1 MPTLDDEFLVTVL
14 HDAGDSFSLPP
25 AGPSA
30 ILGRVHRDDDERA
43 ERRRG
48 SGGIGHAEDGVEETD
63 PGEPGQ
69 SPLRTARRTV
79 PSSVRSTVRS
89 HRILTAAAA
98 VLVLLVVAGGA
109 AVLGNG
115 APKAKTFG
123 SAALS
128 TAPTTTAPRSG
139 FSAVHT
145 PAGTKA
151 AGSTSA
157 GSGSAA
163 STPGVAAPATSPTG
177 TTTNGTE
184 SNGSSTGTSSKN
196 AAPELGSDAVGQPAR
211 IEQTGS
217 LDLTVAKG
225 AVSATVARLD
235 ALAGAN
241 DGFVASSQTHSG
253 TSGGAPSGTVT
264 LEIPV
269 ASFSAALQG
278 AEALGKVS
286 QLTTNA
292 TDVTAQYVDLQSQIT
307 ALEASRQQ
315 YLTIMTRASSIGDV
329 LAVQAQLDSL
339 QSQIQ
344 QLQGQLAVLGSET
357 DYSKLTI
364 GVGETAAP
372 PHHHRAAA
380 AAPSGL
386 AKAWHD
392 SVHGFVA
399 GTEGLIRIAGP
410 ALFALLCLAVVLLG
424 GQLFWRRLQRR
435 NL

>member
-1 MPTLDDEFLVTVL
+1 VPTLDDEFLVTLL
-14 HDAGDSFSLPP
+14 HEVGDSFTIPP
-25 AGPSA
+25 AGPPT

-43 ERRRG
+43 GRRRG
-48 SGGIGHAEDGVEETD
+48 AGGVGRVGEAVEGAD
-63 PGEPGQ
+63 PGEPA
-69 SPLRTARRTV
+69 PPPARTARRT
-79 PSSVRSTVRS
+79 VRSTVRS
-89 HRILTAAAA
+89 HRVLAVAAA
-98 VLVLLVVAGGA
+98 VLVLLVAAGGA
-109 AVLGNG
+109 VVLGSG
-115 APKAKTFG
+115 APKANRFG
-123 SAALS
+123 ANAAPA
-128 TAPTTTAPRSG
+128 TASPRSG
-139 FSAVHT
+139 FGVAHT

-151 AGSTSA
+151 AGSTSTGSTSA
-157 GSGSAA
+157 GSGAAVSAPSLAAPTTSSAGTTSKSALPQSAA
-163 STPGVAAPATSPTG
+163 VPGADSI
-177 TTTNGTE
+177 
-184 SNGSSTGTSSKN
+184 
-196 AAPELGSDAVGQPAR
+196 GQPAR

-217 LDLTVAKG
+217 LDLRVARG
-225 AVSATVARLD
+225 AVSATVDRLD

-241 DGFVASSQTHSG
+241 NGFVATSQTHSG

-264 LEIPV
+264 LEVPV
-269 ASFSAALQG
+269 ASFSAVLEG
-278 AEALGKVS
+278 TESLGKVS

-364 GVGETAAP
+364 GVSETAAP
-372 PHHHRAAA
+372 PHHRAAA

-392 SVHGFVA
+392 SVHGFIA
-399 GTEGLIRIAGP
+399 GAEGLIRIAGP
-410 ALFALLCLAVVLLG
+410 ALFALLCLGAALLG

-435 NL
+435 HL

>member
-1 MPTLDDEFLVTVL
+1 MPTLDDEFLVTLL
-14 HDAGDSFSLPP
+14 HEVGDSFAIPP
-25 AGPSA
+25 GGPSA
-30 ILGRVHRDDDERA
+30 ILGRVHHDDDERA
-43 ERRRG
+43 GRRRG
-48 SGGIGHAEDGVEETD
+48 AGEVGRVGEGPEGADS
-63 PGEPGQ
+63 GEPAP
-69 SPLRTARRTV
+69 PLRTARRT
-79 PSSVRSTVRS
+79 VRSTVRS

-109 AVLGNG
+109 AVLGSG

-123 SAALS
+123 SAAPV
-128 TAPTTTAPRSG
+128 TALPSTTAPRSG
-139 FSAVHT
+139 FGVAHT

-157 GSGSAA
+157 GSGAAA
-163 STPGVAAPATSPTG
+163 STPGLAAPATSSAP
-177 TTTNGTE
+177 TTTNGTA
-184 SNGSSTGTSSKN
+184 TQN
-196 AAPELGSDAVGQPAR
+196 AAPGLGSDAIGQPAR

-217 LDLTVAKG
+217 LDLRVARG
-225 AVSATVARLD
+225 AVSATVDRLD

-241 DGFVASSQTHSG
+241 DGFVASSQTDSG
-253 TSGGAPSGTVT
+253 TSGGSPSGTVT
-264 LEIPV
+264 LEVPV
-269 ASFSAALQG
+269 ASFSAALEG
-278 AEALGKVS
+278 AESLGKVS

-364 GVGETAAP
+364 GVSETAAP
-372 PHHHRAAA
+372 PHHRAAA

-392 SVHGFVA
+392 SVHGFVV

-410 ALFALLCLAVVLLG
+410 ALFALLCLAAALLG

>member
-1 MPTLDDEFLVTVL
+1 MPTLDDEFLVTLL
-14 HDAGDSFSLPP
+14 HEVGDSFAIPP

-30 ILGRVHRDDDERA
+30 ILGRVHHDDDERA
-43 ERRRG
+43 GSRRG
-48 SGGIGHAEDGVEETD
+48 AGEVGRVGEGAEGDD
-63 PGEPGQ
+63 SGEPAP
-69 SPLRTARRTV
+69 PLRTARRT
-79 PSSVRSTVRS
+79 VRSTVRS
-89 HRILTAAAA
+89 HRILTAAAV
-98 VLVLLVVAGGA
+98 VLVLLVAAGGA
-109 AVLGNG
+109 AVLGRG
-115 APKAKTFG
+115 APKTNSFG
-123 SAALS
+123 LNA
-128 TAPTTTAPRSG
+128 APTTTSPRSG
-139 FSAVHT
+139 FGVAHT
-145 PAGTKA
+145 PAATKA
-151 AGSTSA
+151 VGSTSVRA
-157 GSGSAA
+157 GAALSAP
-163 STPGVAAPATSPTG
+163 SLSAPATSSAG
-177 TTTNGTE
+177 TASNGT
-184 SNGSSTGTSSKN
+184 SKATSSQN
-196 AAPELGSDAVGQPAR
+196 AAGLGADAIGQPAR

-217 LDLTVAKG
+217 LDLRVARG
-225 AVSATVARLD
+225 AVSATVDRLD

-241 DGFVASSQTHSG
+241 DGFVATSQTDSG
-253 TSGGAPSGTVT
+253 TSGGSPSGTVT
-264 LEIPV
+264 LEVPV
-269 ASFSAALQG
+269 ASFSAALEG
-278 AEALGKVS
+278 AESLGKVS

-364 GVGETAAP
+364 GVSETAAP
-372 PHHHRAAA
+372 PHHRAAA

-392 SVHGFVA
+392 SVHGFVV

-410 ALFALLCLAVVLLG
+410 ALFALLCLAAALLG

>member
-14 HDAGDSFSLPP
+14 HDVGDSFSLPP

-43 ERRRG
+43 GRRRG
-48 SGGIGHAEDGVEETD
+48 LGGIGQAEDGVGTAD
-63 PGEPGQ
+63 SGEPGPP
-69 SPLRTARRTV
+69 PLRTARRTV
-79 PSSVRSTVRS
+79 RSTVRATVRA

-98 VLVLLVVAGGA
+98 VLLLLVVAGGA
-109 AVLGNG
+109 AVLGSG
-115 APKAKTFG
+115 APRAKTLG
-123 SAALS
+123 SAAPATSAPS
-128 TAPTTTAPRSG
+128 TTVPRSG
-139 FSAVHT
+139 LRAAVHT
-145 PAGTKA
+145 PAGTKT

-157 GSGSAA
+157 GSGAA
-163 STPGVAAPATSPTG
+163 VATPGLAAPATSSAPATAPARA
-177 TTTNGTE
+177 TTNGATT
-184 SNGSSTGTSSKN
+184 NGATTKGATSQN
-196 AAPELGSDAVGQPAR
+196 PAEFGSDAIGQPAR

-225 AVSATVARLD
+225 AVSATVDRLG
-235 ALAGAN
+235 ALASAN

-269 ASFSAALQG
+269 ANFSAALQG

-357 DYSKLTI
+357 DYSKLTV
-364 GVGETAAP
+364 GVGEATAP
-372 PHHHRAAA
+372 PHHRAAA
-380 AAPSGL
+380 AA
-386 AKAWHD
+386 
-392 SVHGFVA
+392 
-399 GTEGLIRIAGP
+399 
-410 ALFALLCLAVVLLG
+410 
-424 GQLFWRRLQRR
+424 
-435 NL
+435 

>member
-14 HDAGDSFSLPP
+14 HELGDSFTLPP
-25 AGPSA
+25 QGPSA
-30 ILGRVHRDDDERA
+30 ILGRVNRDDDERA
-43 ERRRG
+43 GRRRG
-48 SGGIGHAEDGVEETD
+48 FGGIGHGEDGVEEAESG
-63 PGEPGQ
+63 GEPAPA
-69 SPLRTARRTV
+69 PLPISRRTI
-79 PSSVRSTVRS
+79 RATVRS

-98 VLVLLVVAGGA
+98 VLLLLVVAGGA

-123 SAALS
+123 SAAPATS
-128 TAPTTTAPRSG
+128 APTTTAPPSG
-139 FSAVHT
+139 LRAAHT
-145 PAGTKA
+145 PTAFKA

-157 GSGSAA
+157 GSGTAA
-163 STPGVAAPATSPTG
+163 DTPGVAAPATSSAPSSTHG
-177 TTTNGTE
+177 TTTNG
-184 SNGSSTGTSSKN
+184 SATGTSSQN
-196 AAPELGSDAVGQPAR
+196 GAALGSDAIGQPAR

-225 AVSATVARLD
+225 AVSATVGRLD
-235 ALAGAN
+235 ALAGTN

-264 LEIPV
+264 LEVPV

-364 GVGETAAP
+364 GVGETATP
-372 PHHHRAAA
+372 PHHHRAPA

-410 ALFALLCLAVVLLG
+410 ALFALLCLAVALLG